1 MTFKNI
7 TIEKTNN
14 NIYLVKSNDS
24 VIWNLTDIY
33 DSYVDLYFYLN
44 FNSYLFTLQ
53 DSINIFDY
61 IKQ

>member
-14 NIYLVKSNDS
+14 NIYLVKSNNS

-44 FNSYLFTLQ
+44 FNSYLFSLQ

>member
-14 NIYLVKSNDS
+14 NIYLVKSNNS